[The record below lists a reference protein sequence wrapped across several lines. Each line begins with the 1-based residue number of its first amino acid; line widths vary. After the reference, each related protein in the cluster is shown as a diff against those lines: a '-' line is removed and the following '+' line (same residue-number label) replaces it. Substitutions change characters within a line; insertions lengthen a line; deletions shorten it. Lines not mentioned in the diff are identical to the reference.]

1 MDRETAQKASVI
13 PPIPPVSATP
23 PQAEISSVDHLT
35 VPPVMDQPSGDL
47 NNPGSSVASLW
58 LQVRQDK
65 RPPVSIPSTAL
76 LQHCPQCKHQ
86 LASKLQWSEFRK
98 CPVCGWTSQPQSSS
112 PIQPTVEPADT
123 DLQRLLNQA
132 TAEAIDNMKP
142 RKRSKRED

>member
-1 MDRETAQKASVI
+1 MI
-13 PPIPPVSATP
+13 PPIPPVSPTA
-23 PQAEISSVDHLT
+23 PQAEISSADHLT
-35 VPPVMDQPSGDL
+35 VPPVTVQPPDL

-65 RPPVSIPSTAL
+65 RPPISIPSTTL

-86 LASKLQWSEFRK
+86 LASKLQRSEFRK
-98 CPVCGWTSQPQSSS
+98 CPVCGWTSQPQSS
-112 PIQPTVEPADT
+112 PAQPTVESADT

-132 TAEAIDNMKP
+132 AAEAIDNMKP